1 MIRVQST
8 KYFKS
13 PPELWGTLSPGHV
26 LTSFKARLGSDL
38 RQSFY
43 FSPSVH
49 SCSADSSRQ
58 DMGAREPG
66 EFGLRLSLQ
75 HEKKHGSGE
84 AMQSLSHRKFPTTEM
99 RGDKSDSD
107 CQGFIQ
113 QSLSTSRCWQYW
125 GNKKPP
131 TAPQTASG
139 AACEVV

>member
-13 PPELWGTLSPGHV
+13 PPELWGRLSPGHV

-66 EFGLRLSLQ
+66 ELGTSSDCHCNKRRSMGVVRPCRASATESFPLQ
-75 HEKKHGSGE
+75 RWDEINLTQTLPGFHTTKSQHFKVLACSGE
-84 AMQSLSHRKFPTTEM
+84 TNNHPLPH
-99 RGDKSDSD
+99 
-107 CQGFIQ
+107 
-113 QSLSTSRCWQYW
+113 
-125 GNKKPP
+125 
-131 TAPQTASG
+131 
-139 AACEVV
+139 